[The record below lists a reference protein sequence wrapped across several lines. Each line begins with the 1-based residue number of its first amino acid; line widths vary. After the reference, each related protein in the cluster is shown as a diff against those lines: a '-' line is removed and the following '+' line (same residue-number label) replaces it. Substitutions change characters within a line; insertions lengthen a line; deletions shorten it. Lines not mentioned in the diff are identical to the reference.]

1 MHLRWVFTVETAV
14 VLLKNIFEFTL
25 IRLEGFT
32 NKISPTLLE
41 CSTWPSG
48 KALAPCVEEPEFD
61 SAQNLF
67 LFASFFLFNFFL
79 LVGILGITVFV
90 MFLYIAYNF

>member
-25 IRLEGFT
+25 IRLEGFN
-32 NKISPTLLE
+32 NKISLKLLV

-48 KALAPCVEEPEFD
+48 KALAQYVEGPEFD
-61 SAQNLF
+61 YTHNF
-67 LFASFFLFNFFL
+67 FVFASFFFFL
-79 LVGILGITVFV
+79 LVFILGVTVLLCF
-90 MFLYIAYNF
+90 YI